1 MFKHTLLLIVVLFI
15 GFSHKVQAQ
24 ATGTCTAGT
33 EFCEAATSV
42 TTSTYD
48 ATTDNTNVNTNTNTN
63 TTTSTSAS
71 TATSDSTVD
80 QTVSSTSTSTNTN
93 TNLNENVNVSES
105 TSASSVNTVNENV
118 NTNVNETDQTITQ
131 RIYSPPPS
139 AIAPSIGSSYSQD
152 LCTTGVSGAISTQL
166 FGMSNGRSVTDA
178 NCERI
183 KLSKTMFDMGMKVA
197 AVSLMCQDQRVF
209 KSMEMAGTPCPYE
222 GQIGTNAQALW
233 EANPERRPDYVE
245 YTERQKVLFIE
256 QCMLEESERQCIRNW
271 QQSQG

>member
-1 MFKHTLLLIVVLFI
+1 VFKHTLLLIAVLFI

-33 EFCEAATSV
+33 EFCEASTSV

-63 TTTSTSAS
+63 TTTSTS

-93 TNLNENVNVSES
+93 TNFNENVNVSES

-166 FGMSNGRSVTDA
+166 FGMSNGRSVTDE

-183 KLSKTMFDMGMKVA
+183 KLSKTLFDMGMKVA

-209 KSMEMAGTPCPYE
+209 TSMLMAGTPCPYE
-222 GQIGTNAQALW
+222 GQIGSIAQESW
-233 EANPERRPDYVE
+233 EANPQRRPDYEE
-245 YTERQKVLFIE
+245 YIARQQEEFIK

-271 QQSQG
+271 QQLQG

>member
-33 EFCEAATSV
+33 EFCEASTSV

-63 TTTSTSAS
+63 TTTSTS

-93 TNLNENVNVSES
+93 TNFNENVNVSES

-166 FGMSNGRSVTDA
+166 FGMSNGRSVTDE

-183 KLSKTMFDMGMKVA
+183 KLSKTLFDMGMKVA

-209 KSMEMAGTPCPYE
+209 TSMLMAGTPCPYE
-222 GQIGTNAQALW
+222 GQIGSIAQESW
-233 EANPERRPDYVE
+233 EANPQRRPDYEE
-245 YTERQKVLFIE
+245 YIARQQEEFIK

-271 QQSQG
+271 QQLQG